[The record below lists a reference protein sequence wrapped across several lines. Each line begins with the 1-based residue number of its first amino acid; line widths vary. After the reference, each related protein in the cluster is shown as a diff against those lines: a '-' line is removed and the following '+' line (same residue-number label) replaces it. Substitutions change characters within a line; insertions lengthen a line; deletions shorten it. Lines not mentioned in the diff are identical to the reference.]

1 MVFQNMSCDRMS
13 HDHLQYDRRM
23 MRHRDTN
30 RMDGKNLDEKMKG
43 DLMKIRRVNH
53 RKMVGPKTDVR
64 MRLHRENHLMMVC
77 LKKI

>member
-13 HDHLQYDRRM
+13 RDHLQYDRRM

-30 RMDGKNLDEKMKG
+30 RMDAKNPDEK
-43 DLMKIRRVNH
+43 MKIRRVNH
-53 RKMVGPKTDVR
+53 RKMVGPKTDDR
-64 MRLHRENHLMMVC
+64 MRLHRENHLMMFC